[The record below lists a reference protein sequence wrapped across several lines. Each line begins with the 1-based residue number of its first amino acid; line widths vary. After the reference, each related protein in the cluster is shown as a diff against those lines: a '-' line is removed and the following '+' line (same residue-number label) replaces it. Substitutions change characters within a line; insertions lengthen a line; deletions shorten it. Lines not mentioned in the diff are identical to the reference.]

1 MTPRSFIIIPAYNRR
16 ATTLA
21 CLQRLRAQGVL
32 AWATPIVV
40 DDGSTDGTGDTVR
53 EEFPE
58 AEVLRGD
65 GKLFWTGATEL
76 GMRRAVER
84 GAEFVFW
91 LNDDCEPQA
100 GALAALL
107 AIAQARGAATGGV
120 CVLPRSGQA
129 VYGGFKKGRRELE
142 FISAAPGEVTACD
155 ALNGNLVCVPRA
167 VIDAIG
173 FPDGRGLP
181 HASGD
186 TDYTLRASERGHSVL
201 LVGAAR
207 AQATPHNRLGY
218 ASWLLSGMS
227 VGEVWATLVNPR
239 AYGYF
244 PADVRFRSR
253 HWGFGG
259 LLSSLWLVFKRVPI
273 SVVILTVPLATRRR
287 WWGGRSAAWRYEE
300 MVRAESRHE

>member
-1 MTPRSFIIIPAYNRR
+1 MTPRNFIVIPAHNRL

-21 CLQRLRAQGVL
+21 CLHRLRMQGVF
-32 AWATPIVV
+32 AWAAPIVV
-40 DDGSTDGTGDTVR
+40 DDGSTDGTGDAIR
-53 EEFPE
+53 LEFPDI
-58 AEVLRGD
+58 EVLRGN

-76 GMRRAVER
+76 GMRRAVEH
-84 GAEFVFW
+84 GAEFIFW
-91 LNDDCEPQA
+91 LNDDCEPQP
-100 GALAALL
+100 GALAELL
-107 AIAQARGAATGGV
+107 AVARARGAVTGGV
-120 CVLPRSGQA
+120 CVLPRSGQP

-167 VIDAIG
+167 VVDAIG

-186 TDYTLRASERGHSVL
+186 TDYTLRATERGQTVL

-218 ASWLLSGMS
+218 ASWLLSGMG
-227 VGEVWATLVNPR
+227 VRNVWATLFNPR
-239 AYGYF
+239 AYGYL
-244 PADVRFRSR
+244 PADLRFRSR

-259 LLSSLWLVFKRVPI
+259 LVCALWLVAKRVPV
-273 SVVILTVPLATRRR
+273 SVAILIVPLATRRR
-287 WWGGRSAAWRYEE
+287 WWGRRSAAWRYEE
-300 MVRAESRHE
+300 MIRAESGHE

>member
-1 MTPRSFIIIPAYNRR
+1 MTPRAFIVIPAHNRR
-16 ATTLA
+16 ATTVA
-21 CLQRLRAQGVL
+21 CLHRLRRQGVM

-40 DDGSTDGTGDTVR
+40 DDGSTDGTGDAIR
-53 EEFPE
+53 REFPE
-58 AEVLRGD
+58 VEVLPGNGR
-65 GKLFWTGATEL
+65 LFWTGATEL

-84 GAEFVFW
+84 DAEFVFW
-91 LNDDCEPQA
+91 LNDDCEPQP

-107 AIAQARGAATGGV
+107 AVSRERHAIAGGV
-120 CVLPRSGQA
+120 CVLPRSGQP
-129 VYGGFKKGRRELE
+129 VYGGFKNGRRELA
-142 FISAAPGEVTACD
+142 FVSAAPGEVTACA

-186 TDYTLRASERGHSVL
+186 TDYALRASERGHAVL

-227 VGEVWATLVNPR
+227 VREIWATLVNPR

-244 PADVRFRSR
+244 PADVRFRWR
-253 HWGFGG
+253 HWGVSG
-259 LLSSLWLVFKRVPI
+259 LLSALWLVVKRVPV
-273 SVVILTVPLATRRR
+273 SVAILALPRETRRR
-287 WWGGRSAAWRYEE
+287 WWGSRSAAWRYEQ
-300 MVRAESRHE
+300 MVRAESGHE

>member
-1 MTPRSFIIIPAYNRR
+1 MTPRTFLVIPAHNRL

-21 CLQRLRAQGVL
+21 CLHRLRRQGVFG
-32 AWATPIVV
+32 WAVPIVV
-40 DDGSTDGTGDTVR
+40 DDGSTDGTGDAIR
-53 EEFPE
+53 LEFPDVE
-58 AEVLRGD
+58 LLPGN

-84 GAEFVFW
+84 DAEFVFW
-91 LNDDCEPQA
+91 LNDDCEPQP

-107 AIAQARGAATGGV
+107 AAARERHAIAGGV

-142 FISAAPGEVTACD
+142 FVSAAPGEVTACD

-186 TDYTLRASERGHSVL
+186 TDYTLRATERGQAVL

-207 AQATPHNRLGY
+207 AHATPHNRLGY

-227 VGEVWATLVNPR
+227 VREVWATLFNPR
-239 AYGYF
+239 AYGYL
-244 PADVRFRSR
+244 PADLRFRWR

-259 LLSSLWLVFKRVPI
+259 LRSALWLVIKRVPV
-273 SVVILTVPLATRRR
+273 SLAILTVPLDTRRQK
-287 WWGGRSAAWRYEE
+287 WGSRSAAWRYEQ
-300 MVRAESRHE
+300 MIRAESGHE